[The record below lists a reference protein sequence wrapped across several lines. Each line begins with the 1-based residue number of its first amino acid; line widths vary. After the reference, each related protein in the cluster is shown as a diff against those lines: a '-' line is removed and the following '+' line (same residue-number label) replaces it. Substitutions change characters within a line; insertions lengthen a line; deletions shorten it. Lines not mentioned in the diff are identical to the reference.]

1 MRRGGRGLLGAALLG
16 AGVLIV
22 ASRIGVFGALPAFVW
37 VVILFVV
44 GAAVWSGAA
53 GRLPMWQRIVAFS
66 ALAVLAMVT
75 AGRFAGVAAL
85 GFPAMAFL
93 LVYGG
98 RRRSWWALIPGG
110 MLASIALF
118 IAAATLFPRWEAGAP
133 DVPGVLGHVHAA
145 VRAPR
150 RTRRP
155 ALGAHPR
162 PGVDRPHGAGE
173 QRRKR
178 PEVAAAHAADLR
190 RAGHGA
196 GLGAGVVGRAEA
208 RQRRAACPRPP
219 GPTSPRGDITAGR
232 PHHARRQPLRRA
244 PAAGSIAASPSSSC
258 SAYSSRVLA
267 LSCDP

>member
-44 GAAVWSGAA
+44 GGAVWSGAA

-66 ALAVLAMVT
+66 VLAVLAMVT

-118 IAAATLFPRWEAGAP
+118 ITAATLFPRWEPVPLMFLGFSATFTLLYVLPAERGGQRWALIPALVWIGLTVLVNSAGSGPKWLLPTLLIFGGLAMA
-133 DVPGVLGHVHAA
+133 LGWG
-145 VRAPR
+145 RG
-150 RTRRP
+150 RRP
-155 ALGAHPR
+155 G
-162 PGVDRPHGAGE
+162 
-173 QRRKR
+173 
-178 PEVAAAHAADLR
+178 
-190 RAGHGA
+190 
-196 GLGAGVVGRAEA
+196 
-208 RQRRAACPRPP
+208 
-219 GPTSPRGDITAGR
+219 
-232 PHHARRQPLRRA
+232 
-244 PAAGSIAASPSSSC
+244 
-258 SAYSSRVLA
+258 
-267 LSCDP
+267 